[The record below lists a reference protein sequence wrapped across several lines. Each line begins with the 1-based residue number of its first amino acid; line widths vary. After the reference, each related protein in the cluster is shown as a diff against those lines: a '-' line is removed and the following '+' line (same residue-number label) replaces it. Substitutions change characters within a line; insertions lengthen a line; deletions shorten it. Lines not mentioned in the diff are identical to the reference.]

1 VKGGEMPNTIWQDL
15 TKWLDEASKVVGK
28 EAGDLTLKGRL
39 KVEIF
44 DINRKLKDH
53 YTELGNTVF
62 DEVFV
67 KKSKTWQRKKKTA
80 NLVMKIKRFRTKL
93 KKKQQEYKKIGKKQK
108 K

>member
-1 VKGGEMPNTIWQDL
+1 MPNLWNDL
-15 TKWLDEASKVVGK
+15 TKWLEDASKVVGK

-44 DINRKLKDH
+44 EINRQLRDL
-53 YTELGNTVF
+53 YTNLGNWVF

-80 NLVMKIKRFRTKL
+80 GLILKIKRLRTKQ
-93 KKKQQEYKKIGKKQK
+93 KRKQQEYKKVGKKGK
-108 K
+108 RSNR